1 LTPED
6 KPVFGK
12 GIRRFE
18 DARLLRGAGTYV
30 SNLNLPNM
38 VHAAILRS
46 PHAAARITEI
56 QTLRA
61 RNIPGVLAVWAFSDV
76 ADVLKQIPQIMPHPS
91 LKSRTP
97 FPLAKDVVHHEGEAV
112 AVVAAETRALCREAL
127 RAIEVSYEPTQAV
140 IDTESG
146 LSGTARVHDDLP
158 DNCAAHFGQ
167 EIGDVD
173 AALAESDCIVSERL
187 SIGRVN
193 PQPMETRA
201 IVARFEPNTSST
213 FKMTVW
219 CNAQSPHLTRF
230 QLAGQLGIP
239 RHDIRVLA
247 PDIGGGFG
255 PKNRYYPE
263 NTLIPLL
270 AMRLG
275 RTVKWV
281 ESRRESFLSTYH
293 GREQVH
299 YLTLGVDK
307 TGRIRALRDRI
318 LYDQGAYTTLGI
330 VVPHIT
336 TVTVP
341 GPYRVPNYAV
351 ECTAVYTH
359 KAPSVPYRGAGK
371 PQACFAM
378 ERMLDAAAAKL
389 EMDPVEI
396 RRRNLIQSDEFPY
409 KTGLVTADGQPM
421 IYDSGD
427 YPKCLEGVL
436 DLIGHSSFERERN
449 DAAAAGRMLGFGVA
463 SFIELT
469 GRGPYESALIRVEP
483 GGRIVVSSGISCQG
497 QGHET
502 ALAQIC
508 AHCLEVDPSM
518 VHVQIGDTAVVP
530 MGIGVYASRTA
541 IMAGNAVA
549 MAAAAIR
556 DKAVKAGA
564 VMLGV
569 PPEAV
574 EYRGGKVTEVA
585 NQKRAL
591 ALGEVAMRLNSP
603 AIAFPFPDDMEPG
616 FEALRY
622 YKNNRLAFSNGAY
635 AVVVEVDPET
645 GHVRIV
651 RHAIMHDCG
660 NMINP
665 AIVESQVT
673 GAVAQGIAAALFEEL
688 QYDSSDGRLLTDSLD
703 SYLLP
708 RATEIPTII
717 QSHMVTPSP
726 FNPLGIKGVGEG
738 GTIPV
743 APALAAA
750 IEHALG
756 TGVQITHVPMTPPRV
771 LALVNASRDKRN
783 GKDASAG
790 FREAI
795 KST

>member
-1 LTPED
+1 
-6 KPVFGK
+6 
-12 GIRRFE
+12 
-18 DARLLRGAGTYV
+18 
-30 SNLNLPNM
+30 M

-46 PHAAARITEI
+46 PHAAARVTEI

-61 RNIPGVLAVWAFSDV
+61 RNIPGVLAVWTFSDL
-76 ADVLKQIPQIMPHPS
+76 ADVLKQIPQFAPHPS

-97 FPLAKDVVHHEGEAV
+97 FPLVKDLVRHEGEAV

-127 RAIEVSYEPTQAV
+127 RAIEVKYEPMQAV
-140 IDTESG
+140 MDAESG

-158 DNCAAHFGQ
+158 DNRAAHFVQ
-167 EIGDVD
+167 ETGNVD
-173 AALAESDCIVSERL
+173 AALAESDCIVTQRL
-187 SIGRVN
+187 SIGRVS

-201 IVARFEPNTSST
+201 IVALFEPNSST

-219 CNAQSPHLTRF
+219 CNTQSPHLTRA
-230 QLAGQLGIP
+230 QMSGQLGLP
-239 RHDIRVLA
+239 RHDIRVIA

-275 RTVKWV
+275 RIVKWV
-281 ESRRESFLSTYH
+281 ENRRESFLSTYH
-293 GREQVH
+293 GREQIHEV
-299 YLTLGVDK
+299 TLGVDK
-307 TGRIRALRDRI
+307 TGRIRALRARI

-336 TVTVP
+336 TVSIP

-351 ECTAVYTH
+351 ECTCVYTH

-389 EMDPVEI
+389 GMDPVEI
-396 RRRNLIQSDEFPY
+396 KRRNLIQPGEFPY
-409 KTGLVTADGQPM
+409 QTGLKTADGNPV

-436 DLIGHSSFERERN
+436 DLIGHSSFEREKK
-449 DAAAAGRMLGFGVA
+449 DAAAAGRMLGLGVA
-463 SFIELT
+463 CFIELT

-483 GGRIVVSSGISCQG
+483 GGRILVSSGISSQG

-502 ALAQIC
+502 ALAQVC
-508 AHCLEVDPSM
+508 AHCLEVDLSRI
-518 VHVQIGDTAVVP
+518 HVQVGDSATVP

-541 IMAGNAVA
+541 VMAGNAVA
-549 MAAAAIR
+549 MASAAIR
-556 DKAVKAGA
+556 DKVVKAGA
-564 VMLGV
+564 AMLGV
-569 PPEAV
+569 APEAV
-574 EYRGGKVTEVA
+574 EYSRGKVTEVA
-585 NQKRAL
+585 NPKRTL
-591 ALGEVAMRLNSP
+591 ALGEVAMRLNSA
-603 AIAFPFPDDMEPG
+603 AITFPFSDDIEPG
-616 FEALRY
+616 LEALRY
-622 YKNNRLAFSNGAY
+622 YKNTLLAFSNGAY

-665 AIVESQVT
+665 AIVETQVT
-673 GAVAQGIAAALFEEL
+673 GGVAQGIGAALFEEL
-688 QYDSSDGRLLTDSLD
+688 QYDGSDGRLLTDSLD

-756 TGVQITHVPMTPPRV
+756 TGVQITRLPMTPPRV
-771 LALVNASRDKRN
+771 LALSNASR
-783 GKDASAG
+783 AG
-790 FREAI
+790 
-795 KST
+795 